1 MGKTLRISNDFHEWL
16 RKSAKLHRRTL
27 VGELESIFVD
37 GVSPAVT
44 GGSGVGVNGRP
55 SFLDDKTWEA
65 VKNRSA
71 IRVETPDVWMKR
83 AIEKVLEMARQQ
95 DEKAA
100 GQKTTGVTLDRS
112 TDQTRAGGP
121 A

>member
-1 MGKTLRISNDFHEWL
+1 MERLKALRVSEKAHQRLVE
-16 RKSAKLHRRTL
+16 AAQAHRRTL
-27 VGELESIFVD
+27 VAELESVLVD
-37 GVSPAVT
+37 GWTPVVVQAGT
-44 GGSGVGVNGRP
+44 NGRP
-55 SFLDDKTWEA
+55 GFLDEKTWEA
-65 VKNRSA
+65 VRNRAA
-71 IRVETPDVWMKR
+71 IRVETPDFWMKR

-100 GQKTTGVTLDRS
+100 GQKAAGVTLDRS